1 MVGLIEKRNIDT
13 SNHLALISCYKTYDS
28 FFLVSTNRKSNLH
41 MNLLSYKFIVYFIG
55 ESNALDFKPLKVPA
69 VFRLLRPEF
78 REQLK
83 SHSCQVQIPTENGD
97 SSSSSREFR

>member
-1 MVGLIEKRNIDT
+1 MIGNELHENFCKKNLYIFSIFL
-13 SNHLALISCYKTYDS
+13 HL
-28 FFLVSTNRKSNLH
+28 
-41 MNLLSYKFIVYFIG
+41 G

-97 SSSSSREFR
+97 SNSGSNTNFR

>member
-1 MVGLIEKRNIDT
+1 MKLIFLYL
-13 SNHLALISCYKTYDS
+13 SNFT
-28 FFLVSTNRKSNLH
+28 
-41 MNLLSYKFIVYFIG
+41 G
-55 ESNALDFKPLKVPA
+55 ESSALDFKPLKVPA

-97 SSSSSREFR
+97 SSSSNREFR

>member
-1 MVGLIEKRNIDT
+1 MRETDIFNV
-13 SNHLALISCYKTYDS
+13 YY
-28 FFLVSTNRKSNLH
+28 FFYL
-41 MNLLSYKFIVYFIG
+41 G
-55 ESNALDFKPLKVPA
+55 ESSALDFKPLKVPA

-97 SSSSSREFR
+97 SNSGSNTNFR

>member
-1 MVGLIEKRNIDT
+1 MR
-13 SNHLALISCYKTYDS
+13 DS
-28 FFLVSTNRKSNLH
+28 FQDISIQF
-41 MNLLSYKFIVYFIG
+41 FYFEG
-55 ESNALDFKPLKVPA
+55 ETSALDFKPLKIPA

-97 SSSSSREFR
+97 NNSNSNSSFK

>member
-1 MVGLIEKRNIDT
+1 MKFQNNKNKIKGMKLIFLYL
-13 SNHLALISCYKTYDS
+13 SNFT
-28 FFLVSTNRKSNLH
+28 
-41 MNLLSYKFIVYFIG
+41 G
-55 ESNALDFKPLKVPA
+55 ESSALDFKPLKVPA

-97 SSSSSREFR
+97 SSSSNREFR